1 MTVTRRRRRAAWVL
15 VPTAALL
22 LVASGSL
29 AGKLTGT
36 CTLRASGKS
45 AAPGTVVWLEQVPPK
60 VEERI
65 VRGPVRWFW
74 QKKLPP
80 APLPELAL
88 RAGRFRP
95 DHTVSVVGGPIV
107 VRNADKMW
115 HGVFSVTP
123 GGAFDLGKLAPGRVD
138 TLRFTSARNITV
150 RCDIHPDES
159 AAIQIVPNHAFMIA
173 DSLGRWKLPTD
184 LPPGDYTLRAWRPGA
199 RTLKQPIV
207 MPKRGDLD
215 LTLHW

>member
-1 MTVTRRRRRAAWVL
+1 MTVPRPIRRLVRTL
-15 VPTAALL
+15 VPLALGSL
-22 LVASGSL
+22 LASVAL

-36 CTLRASGKS
+36 CTLRASGKTL
-45 AAPGTVVWLEQVPPK
+45 APGTVVWIETIPPK

-88 RAGRFRP
+88 RAGRFQP
-95 DHTVSVVGGPIV
+95 SWTVSVVGGPIV
-107 VRNADKMW
+107 VRNADKVW

-123 GGAFDLGKLAPGRVD
+123 GAAFDLGKMPPGRVD
-138 TLRFTSARNITV
+138 TLRFARVHNLSV
-150 RCDIHPDES
+150 RCDIHPGET
-159 AAIQIVPNHAFMIA
+159 ATIQLVPNHAFVVA
-173 DSLGRWKLPTD
+173 DSAGRWKLPD
-184 LPPGDYTLRAWRPGA
+184 LPPGDYQLRAWRPGA
-199 RTLKQPIV
+199 RTLKQTVV

-215 LTLHW
+215 VAVHW

>member
-1 MTVTRRRRRAAWVL
+1 MTVPRRPRRPTR
-15 VPTAALL
+15 ALL
-22 LVASGSL
+22 ASTLLTLVATTAL

-36 CTLRASGKS
+36 CALRASGK
-45 AAPGTVVWLEQVPPK
+45 AVAPGTVVWLEQVPTQ

-80 APLPELAL
+80 PSLPELTL
-88 RAGRFRP
+88 RAGRFAKP
-95 DHTVSVVGGPIV
+95 YTVSVVHGPIV
-107 VRNADKMW
+107 VRNADKVW

-138 TLRFTSARNITV
+138 TLRFASARNITV
-150 RCDIHPDES
+150 RCDIHPNES
-159 AAIQIVPNHAFMIA
+159 ATLQIVPNHAFVIA
-173 DSLGRWKLPTD
+173 DSLGRWKLPD
-184 LPPGDYTLRAWRPGA
+184 LPPGDYTVRAWRPGA
-199 RTLKQPIV
+199 RALKQPIT